1 MNIFDIAKICHEAN
15 ASLCETQGDSTQPYW
30 EEADE
35 WQRKSAVA
43 AVEFHL
49 ANPEAGDSATHD
61 NWMADKRTDG
71 WTFGE
76 TKDPDVK
83 THPCLVPFDE
93 LPLEQQAKDALFR
106 GIVHSLKPFMA

>member
-15 ASLCETQGDSTQPYW
+15 ASLCETHGDDTQEYW
-30 EEADE
+30 EKAPE

-43 AVEFHL
+43 GVEFHL
-49 ANPEAGDSATHD
+49 ANSEAGDSASHD
-61 NWMADKRTDG
+61 NWAADKISDG

-76 TKDPDVK
+76 IKDPDVK

-93 LPLEQQAKDALFR
+93 LPMEQQAKDALFR